1 MPDSYNTN
9 SRVNNFMDF
18 CNNLESE
25 KQKLKKLQRSYT
37 TNSDRQNFVRNSR
50 TEYDTI
56 THKLRDYTE
65 QEIGDILDTLDNKEN
80 D

>member
-37 TNSDRQNFVRNSR
+37 RNSDRQNFVRNSR